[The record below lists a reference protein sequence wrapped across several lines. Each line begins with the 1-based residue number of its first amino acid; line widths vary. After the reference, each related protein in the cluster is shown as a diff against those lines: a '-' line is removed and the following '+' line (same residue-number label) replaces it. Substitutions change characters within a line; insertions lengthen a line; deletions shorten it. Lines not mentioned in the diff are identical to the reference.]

1 MTASEKVTVIGNG
14 SLTGALALLVM
25 VTVGAAVSGAVS
37 ICCAIQIAAARTMST
52 APWSAFGETLG
63 EGGASAKY
71 GLAAVPVRSR
81 QALESGFCVGADPQM
96 APNRMTRRGS
106 TNNRESTDNHAG
118 ERRLRGYHTPSDRY
132 CIVALRDPL
141 ILS

>member
-1 MTASEKVTVIGNG
+1 
-14 SLTGALALLVM
+14 
-25 VTVGAAVSGAVS
+25 
-37 ICCAIQIAAARTMST
+37 MST

-96 APNRMTRRGS
+96 APNRMTRRGN

-118 ERRLRGYHTPSDRY
+118 ERRLRGYHTRSDRY
-132 CIVALRDPL
+132 CIVASNPL
-141 ILS
+141 VARTAIRPGRSRSQGQAGSRHALDGVY